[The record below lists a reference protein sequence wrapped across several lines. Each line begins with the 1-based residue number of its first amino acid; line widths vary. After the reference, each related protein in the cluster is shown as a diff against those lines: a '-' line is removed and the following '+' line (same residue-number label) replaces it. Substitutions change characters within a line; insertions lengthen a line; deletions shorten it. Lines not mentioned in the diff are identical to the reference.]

1 MKLIRWFI
9 CTVLCLAGL
18 VIAAGTVWLSLE
30 YKDALPM
37 LLEPAEEAQ
46 ERVETLMDAVCAGEY
61 ELAGSL
67 ILGNPQL
74 GVDRDAADAAGVL
87 IWNAFAD
94 SLAYEM
100 VGECYTT
107 ETGVAQ
113 KVTFSCLDVRSVT
126 KNLKVRAQTL
136 LEERVRDA
144 EDVSEVYDENNE
156 YREDFVM
163 EVLFDAVE
171 DALQQDSQ
179 QMHTEFTVNMVY
191 QDGDWWIISDNALM
205 AAISGGIVG

>member
-9 CTVLCLAGL
+9 CTVLCLLGLAIAG
-18 VIAAGTVWLSLE
+18 GTVWVSLE
-30 YKDALPM
+30 CKDALPI
-37 LLEPAEEAQ
+37 LLEPAQEAQ
-46 ERVETLMDAVCAGEY
+46 DRVETLMDAVCDGDY
-61 ELAGSL
+61 DLAGSV
-67 ILGNPQL
+67 ILGNPEL
-74 GVDRDAADAAGVL
+74 GVDREASDAAGVL
-87 IWNAFAD
+87 IWDAFAD

-100 VGECYTT
+100 VGDCYTT

-113 KVTFSCLDVRSVT
+113 NVTVSCLDVRSVT

-136 LEERVRDA
+136 LEERVRNA
-144 EDVSEVYDENNE
+144 EDVTEVYDENNE

-171 DALQQDSQ
+171 EALQQDAQ

-191 QDGDWWIISDNALM
+191 QDGDWWIISDNALL